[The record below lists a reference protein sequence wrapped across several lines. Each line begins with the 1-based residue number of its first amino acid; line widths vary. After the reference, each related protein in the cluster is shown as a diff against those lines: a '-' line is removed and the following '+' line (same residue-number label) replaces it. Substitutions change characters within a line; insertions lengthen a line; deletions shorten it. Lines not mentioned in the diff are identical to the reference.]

1 MQLATQIE
9 RIQEAESA
17 AKSIQHDMT
26 LLDAELTAVKKLE
39 SEIEKI
45 KTRLSGTDTA
55 LTMDDVTA
63 ARDALKDRRCVR
75 QVSVNSAGLK
85 YFLMCLVLLK
95 LTL

>member
-75 QVSVNSAGLK
+75 QVSVNGAG
-85 YFLMCLVLLK
+85 F
-95 LTL
+95 